1 MFCVRR
7 RADLE
12 VYVRTVCEQR
22 EKRESRFGQDSVWL
36 VEEKD
41 LRFSR
46 RAAGND
52 RGGLGV
58 FVRV

>member
-1 MFCVRR
+1 M
-7 RADLE
+7 
-12 VYVRTVCEQR
+12 VCEQR

-52 RGGLGV
+52 RGGLGF
-58 FVRV
+58 FVRVWGFWF